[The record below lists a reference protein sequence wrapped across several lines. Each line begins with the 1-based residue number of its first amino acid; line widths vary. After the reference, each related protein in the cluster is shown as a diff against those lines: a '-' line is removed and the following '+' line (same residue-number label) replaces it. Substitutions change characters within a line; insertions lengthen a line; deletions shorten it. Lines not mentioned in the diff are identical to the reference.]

1 MEIQNKLFNLQVSRY
16 FVVSIPIALLI
27 LHGWAFFND
36 VLLWTTVTF
45 VSLVMISALFIYP
58 YCRTRRKNYK
68 PAFYILIAILAY
80 GLIEASNFA
89 LIYQHSQN
97 LVMTKII
104 SYLHII
110 PSLFLIMAIYFY
122 IQQNIGIFHRAQL
135 KLDLIFSAIVTIT
148 ATIILLFSTATV
160 PHTFVVFLTQPQFL
174 TIIIDSIAV
183 FCLIAL
189 AASNR
194 CHMVDLAGLI
204 IFLAALLYITA
215 DLVNIKLILND
226 SMMWI
231 RQTDI
236 LQLVSIVLISIGIL
250 LATID
255 RNSALKAGSMK
266 GYINEGSCIYAC
278 WLISPALICFAFA
291 GFNLRN
297 TVYYMIVF
305 MVYFIFSTYIQKSM
319 LTEHLL
325 NESNNKNESLEKYIL
340 EQKGRLRSI
349 HEDITYLVEHDKLT
363 GMFNRDHF
371 LKESDELL
379 SKSLKGRPL
388 YLIIIDI
395 DRFRLINE
403 SYGNE
408 IGDEVLKRMAD
419 RIRSVFDEKYSC
431 MARLDGN
438 EFAVLC
444 YGFKEFS
451 QALRNINRLLFISK
465 APMNITPFQIPVKIH
480 VGVAGYPEN
489 AGNRADL
496 LKCAKI
502 AVEQSKIKK
511 MDGCCTYNST
521 LYEQEHRKI
530 EIETALRK
538 ADVKSEFEVY
548 YQPQYDVTGKTLV
561 GMEALLRWKSPCLG
575 LVCPTEFIPVA
586 EETGMILEIGNWVM
600 EAAVKQIIK
609 WNMHYGTEFCVS
621 INVSAIQIQN
631 SNFIYNV
638 KNMIAKYRVKPAWLN
653 FEITESSAMTSI
665 ETYQEVLNELTE
677 MGISVSIDDFGTGYS
692 SYIYLKRASIDYL
705 KIDKQLIDMI
715 PTITSDAQIVNAI
728 ISMAQS
734 LEIKTIAEG
743 VESREQR
750 DLLTGMG
757 CDIIQGY
764 FYGEPMPADEFFE
777 SHLQKQAISEP
788 VYDFNFNGLDNC
800 SEAKRA

>member
-1 MEIQNKLFNLQVSRY
+1 MEIQNKLFDLQISRY
-16 FVVSIPIALLI
+16 FVVSITISLLI
-27 LHGWAFFND
+27 LHGWALFND
-36 VLLWTTVTF
+36 AFLWTTVTF
-45 VSLVMISALFIYP
+45 VSLVMIAAFFIYP
-58 YCRTRRKNYK
+58 SCIKKYKNCK
-68 PAFYILIAILAY
+68 PAIYILTGIISY
-80 GLIEASNFA
+80 GLIETSN
-89 LIYQHSQN
+89 LILGYLHSQSP
-97 LVMTKII
+97 VITKII
-104 SYLHII
+104 PYLHVFPTI
-110 PSLFLIMAIYFY
+110 FLVIAICFY
-122 IQQNIGIFHRAQL
+122 IKQNIEIFHRAQL
-135 KLDLIFSAIVTIT
+135 KLDLFFSAIVTIT
-148 ATIILLFSTATV
+148 ATSILLFSTAIV
-160 PHTFVVFLTQPQFL
+160 PNTIVVFLTQPQFL
-174 TIIIDSIAV
+174 SIIIDSVAV
-183 FCLIAL
+183 FLLIAL

-194 CHMVDLAGLI
+194 RHVTDFAGLL
-204 IFLAALLYITA
+204 IFFAVLLYITA
-215 DLVNIKLILND
+215 DLVNIKFIMNN
-226 SMMWI
+226 SIMGN

-236 LQLVSIVLISIGIL
+236 VQLVSIILVSIGIFF
-250 LATID
+250 ATID
-255 RNSALKAGSMK
+255 RNSAAKSGSSK
-266 GYINEGSCIYAC
+266 GYINEGSIIYAC
-278 WLISPALICFAFA
+278 WLISPVVFHFVFA
-291 GFNLRN
+291 GINLGN
-297 TVYYMIVF
+297 TVYYIIVF
-305 MVYFIFSTYIQKSM
+305 TVYFIFSNYIQKSM

-325 NESNNKNESLEKYIL
+325 DESNNKNENLEKYIL
-340 EQKGRLRSI
+340 EQKGRLKSI

-371 LKESDELL
+371 LKESDDIL
-379 SKSLKGRPL
+379 SKSIKGRPL

-438 EFAVLC
+438 EFAVLS

-451 QALRNINRLLFISK
+451 QVLRNINRLLFISK

-511 MDGCCTYNST
+511 MDGCCTYSST

-538 ADVKSEFEVY
+538 ADVKTEFEVY

-600 EAAVKQIIK
+600 EAAIKQIIK
-609 WNMHYGTEFCVS
+609 WNMQYGTEFCVS

-638 KNMIAKYRVKPAWLN
+638 RNLMAKYRVKPAWLN

-750 DLLTGMG
+750 DLLNGMG

-777 SHLQKQAISEP
+777 SHLQKQAISEL
-788 VYDFNFNGLDNC
+788 VYDFNYQGLDDY
-800 SEAKRA
+800 SEAKMA